1 MYLIKKL
8 SIYLIGNLKCVLDG
22 SPVSELLENEGLV
35 AEDQIERSECSLRRN
50 TGYGTGSGLEIRLRP
65 SDPRD
70 QLPSSAQ
77 RLHDAVSVMSFIL
90 FSYR

>member
-1 MYLIKKL
+1 M
-8 SIYLIGNLKCVLDG
+8 LDG
-22 SPVSELLENEGLV
+22 SPVSELLENEGMG

-70 QLPSSAQ
+70 HLPSSAQ
-77 RLHDAVSVMSFIL
+77 RLHDAVSVKSFIL
-90 FSYR
+90 LPLIIE